1 LIIVDSKV
9 YLGQDDLV
17 VLDVIEQTT

>member
-17 VLDVIEQTT
+17 VLDVIEQTK

>member
-1 LIIVDSKV
+1 LINVDSKV

-17 VLDVIEQTT
+17 VLDVIEQTK